1 MFLLSGWLSR
11 RGGTQDMREYVGMQR
26 VTPVLA
32 GLWLVS
38 GLASIALPGL
48 SGFVPEYLVLMGTW
62 SVNAP
67 LALFAVLGVVIA
79 ALYVLMPYQRVFTG
93 APGKG
98 KEELADLG
106 ARERGVMVPLVAAM
120 LILGIWSAPLVS
132 ALTPVA
138 SDLDLTN
145 SQVPAAVEGSAQ

>member
-1 MFLLSGWLSR
+1 
-11 RGGTQDMREYVGMQR
+11 
-26 VTPVLA
+26 
-32 GLWLVS
+32 
-38 GLASIALPGL
+38 LPGL

-62 SVNAP
+62 TVSGP

-98 KEELADLG
+98 KEDLADLTE
-106 ARERGVMVPLVAAM
+106 RERGVMVPLVAAM

-145 SQVPAAVEGSAQ
+145 SQVGAVAEGSAQ

>member
-1 MFLLSGWLSR
+1 
-11 RGGTQDMREYVGMQR
+11 MQR

-32 GLWLVS
+32 GLWLMS

-62 SVNAP
+62 TVSGP

-79 ALYVLMPYQRVFTG
+79 AMYILMPYQRVFTG

-98 KEELADLG
+98 KEDLADSG
-106 ARERGVMVPLVAAM
+106 RASAA
-120 LILGIWSAPLVS
+120 S
-132 ALTPVA
+132 
-138 SDLDLTN
+138 
-145 SQVPAAVEGSAQ
+145 